1 MYDPIPTTPGRSDI
15 VDVYADT
22 LRRLKD
28 VLAGEDFTKASKR
41 RAAEKIQ
48 DIQRLIKEL
57 RRENIAWCEQYIP
70 DAYKVGMYQDE
81 KLLKRYKG
89 NEYSAQFSTLH
100 KEAAMVAAEGA
111 VADFNAIANGMEQ
124 TFVGYIRRAQYTGA
138 KQAIAREIAGG
149 IVEGASRQTVSNRLV
164 EELRKKA
171 VNGIITVGRAN
182 LNVNAYADMLARTVT
197 RAARTE
203 GTLNRAKEYGLD
215 LVIISNTGAVDFCT
229 IFEDQIFSL
238 SGKSKRYPKLVHR
251 PPLHPNCY
259 SGDTEVY
266 TENGWQLIKNVRPG
280 TKCLSLNP
288 NTKSVEYVTAIRHH
302 TTVPV
307 DKMVSFT
314 NRAFDLLVTPNHH
327 MLYMTEHHYKNGK
340 RAMQFIDAEKL
351 IGKKSGAFYRSCEW
365 TGPDVETVTLGSKNV
380 TLDQYIR
387 FMAWYLSDGS
397 TTVACNQVT
406 LSQDRNKSADTYKE
420 IHELLHEI
428 GYDNHSHSSKGFS
441 IQDKALTAQ
450 MAEYGKCTEKY
461 IPEVIKNASRE
472 MIRLFLDTYVKAD
485 GHKKETNHFK
495 GGNFKPEA
503 SYFTTSKRL
512 ADDLGEMIM
521 KAGMRPSY
529 SLKKSKGVAVKHKNG
544 TYTGNYDVW
553 TIRACYSQYATLQSM
568 AIEYVDY
575 GDLAYCVE
583 LEKYHTLWVRRN
595 GKTCWCGNC
604 THTLSAF
611 VDEFSN
617 EDEMTLGN
625 KYRAADNNL
634 STRELAKKY
643 PVEKDDNRARTKKT
657 QRAA

>member
-89 NEYSAQFSTLH
+89 NEYSAQFSKLH

-111 VADFNAIANGMEQ
+111 VADFNAIANGIEQ

-149 IVEGASRQTVSNRLV
+149 IVEGASRQTVSYRLV
-164 EELRKKA
+164 EELRQRA

-182 LNVNAYADMLARTVT
+182 LNVNAYADLLARTVT

-203 GTLNRAKEYGLD
+203 GTLNRAKEYGID

-251 PPLHPNCY
+251 PPLHPC
-259 SGDTEVY
+259 
-266 TENGWQLIKNVRPG
+266 
-280 TKCLSLNP
+280 
-288 NTKSVEYVTAIRHH
+288 
-302 TTVPV
+302 
-307 DKMVSFT
+307 
-314 NRAFDLLVTPNHH
+314 
-327 MLYMTEHHYKNGK
+327 
-340 RAMQFIDAEKL
+340 
-351 IGKKSGAFYRSCEW
+351 
-365 TGPDVETVTLGSKNV
+365 
-380 TLDQYIR
+380 
-387 FMAWYLSDGS
+387 
-397 TTVACNQVT
+397 
-406 LSQDRNKSADTYKE
+406 
-420 IHELLHEI
+420 
-428 GYDNHSHSSKGFS
+428 
-441 IQDKALTAQ
+441 
-450 MAEYGKCTEKY
+450 
-461 IPEVIKNASRE
+461 
-472 MIRLFLDTYVKAD
+472 
-485 GHKKETNHFK
+485 
-495 GGNFKPEA
+495 
-503 SYFTTSKRL
+503 
-512 ADDLGEMIM
+512 
-521 KAGMRPSY
+521 
-529 SLKKSKGVAVKHKNG
+529 
-544 TYTGNYDVW
+544 
-553 TIRACYSQYATLQSM
+553 
-568 AIEYVDY
+568 
-575 GDLAYCVE
+575 
-583 LEKYHTLWVRRN
+583 
-595 GKTCWCGNC
+595 C

-611 VDEFSN
+611 VSEFSD

-625 KYRAADNNL
+625 KYRAADNEL

-643 PVEKDDNRARTKKT
+643 PVTKDDNRARTKKT